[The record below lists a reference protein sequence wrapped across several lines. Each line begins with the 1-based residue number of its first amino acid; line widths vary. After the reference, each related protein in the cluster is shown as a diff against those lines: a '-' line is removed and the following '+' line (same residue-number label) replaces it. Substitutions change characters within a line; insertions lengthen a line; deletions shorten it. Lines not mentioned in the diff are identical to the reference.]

1 MPPTTTTAP
10 TPPPSVPNGPLA
22 HFLAHPDAWW
32 RDLGHHLAHIGE
44 AVLPAGVALL
54 AGLTALV
61 IAWALFRTVARLRPP
76 AARQLVEVSLPA
88 GVEPKGALAFWRN
101 LHPVLA
107 GRSRLLHP
115 PRHVA
120 FEIEASEGGIRL
132 RLWTPAGVP
141 ALAVARAVSSAWPGA
156 QCQVRRASGPLL
168 PGPLVSCGE
177 LRLAAPAWL
186 ALGTDH
192 GVDPLR
198 VVLGALCVDAAGAHG
213 VVQVLARPASN
224 RRAAVIGLA
233 ARSLSTGR
241 PIAPVPRLLA
251 AWRTAPPAPM
261 RPDPMRS
268 ADARHA
274 LDKAI
279 DLPAFVVVV
288 RFGVS
293 GHGSGRAARRRLGAR
308 AHELTAAFGVYAGRN
323 HFVPYRRPGCR
334 RHLERRV
341 MGRGQ
346 VLGLSELAALAHLPY
361 DEMVP
366 GLAYAAAAAVA
377 PPPGIVSGNWQR
389 AIEEDD
395 DDWL

>member
-1 MPPTTTTAP
+1 MPPTTTTTP

-32 RDLGHHLAHIGE
+32 ADLGHDLAQVGK
-44 AVLPAGVALL
+44 AVLPAAIAVL
-54 AGLTALV
+54 AGLVALV
-61 IAWALFRTVARLRPP
+61 IAWAFFRTVARLRPP
-76 AARQLVEVSLPA
+76 AGGQLVEVSMPA
-88 GVEPKGALAFWRN
+88 SVEPKGALAFWRN

-107 GRSRLLHP
+107 GGGRLLHP

-120 FEIEASEGGIRL
+120 FEIGASEDGIRL
-132 RLWTPAGVP
+132 RLWAPVGVAAP
-141 ALAVARAVSSAWPGA
+141 AVARAVGSAWPGA
-156 QCQVRRASGPLL
+156 QCQVRSASAALPSGPF
-168 PGPLVSCGE
+168 VSCRE

-186 ALGTDH
+186 PLGTDH

-198 VVLGALCVDAAGAHG
+198 AVLGALYVDAVGEHA

-224 RRAAVIGLA
+224 RRAAVIGRA
-233 ARSLSTGR
+233 ARSLPTGR
-241 PIAPVPRLLA
+241 PIALVPRLLA
-251 AWRTAPPAPM
+251 AWRTTPPAPM

-279 DLPAFVVVV
+279 DLPAFEVVV
-288 RFGVS
+288 RLGVS
-293 GHGSGRAARRRLGAR
+293 AHDSGRAARRRLRAR

-323 HFVPYRRPGCR
+323 HLVPRRRFGCR

-341 MGRGQ
+341 MGLGQ
-346 VLGLSELAALAHLPY
+346 VLGLSELAALAHLPS
-361 DEMVP
+361 DEMLP
-366 GLAYAAAAAVA
+366 GLEYADAGQVA
-377 PPPGIVSGNWQR
+377 PPPGVISGPWQR

>member
-274 LDKAI
+274 
-279 DLPAFVVVV
+279 
-288 RFGVS
+288 
-293 GHGSGRAARRRLGAR
+293 
-308 AHELTAAFGVYAGRN
+308 
-323 HFVPYRRPGCR
+323 
-334 RHLERRV
+334 
-341 MGRGQ
+341 
-346 VLGLSELAALAHLPY
+346 
-361 DEMVP
+361 
-366 GLAYAAAAAVA
+366 
-377 PPPGIVSGNWQR
+377 
-389 AIEEDD
+389 
-395 DDWL
+395 

>member
-1 MPPTTTTAP
+1 MPPTT

-22 HFLAHPDAWW
+22 HFLIHPDAWW

-44 AVLPAGVALL
+44 AVLPAALAVL

-61 IAWALFRTVARLRPP
+61 IAWGLFRTVARLRTP
-76 AARQLVEVSLPA
+76 AAGQLVEIKLPA
-88 GVEPKGALAFWRN
+88 TVDPRGSAALWRN
-101 LHPVLA
+101 LHSVLA
-107 GRSRLLHP
+107 GGRRLLGP
-115 PRHVA
+115 PPYLA
-120 FEIEASEGGIRL
+120 FEIESSTHGIGLRFWAS
-132 RLWTPAGVP
+132 PGVS
-141 ALAVARAVSSAWPGA
+141 AHAVARTVSSAWPGA
-156 QCQVRRASGPLL
+156 QCQVQDASASLLLRPLA
-168 PGPLVSCGE
+168 SCGE
-177 LRLAAPAWL
+177 LRLASQAWL
-186 ALGTDH
+186 PLGTDH

-198 VVLGALCVDAAGAHG
+198 AVLGALFVEEVGGHA

-224 RRAAVIGLA
+224 RRAAVIGRA
-233 ARSLSTGR
+233 ARSLPTVR
-241 PIAPVPRLLA
+241 PIALVPRLLA
-251 AWRTAPPAPM
+251 AWRTTPPAPL

-274 LDKAI
+274 LDKAT
-279 DLPAFVVVV
+279 DLPAFEVVV

-293 GHGSGRAARRRLGAR
+293 AHGSGRGARRRLRAR
-308 AHELTAAFGVYAGRN
+308 AHELTAAFGVYVGRN
-323 HFVPYRRPGCR
+323 HFVPRRRFGCR

-346 VLGLSELAALAHLPY
+346 VLGLSELAALAHLPH

-377 PPPGIVSGNWQR
+377 PPPGVVSGPRQR
-389 AIEEDD
+389 ATGEDD